1 MLSLLIH
8 VHTVYDRE
16 HFHDEDHMP
25 TDVVLLGPNG
35 ALHDLYA
42 YLHGTKK

>member
-8 VHTVYDRE
+8 TVYDWE

-25 TDVVLLGPNG
+25 TDVVLLGPNEP
-35 ALHDLYA
+35 LHDLYA